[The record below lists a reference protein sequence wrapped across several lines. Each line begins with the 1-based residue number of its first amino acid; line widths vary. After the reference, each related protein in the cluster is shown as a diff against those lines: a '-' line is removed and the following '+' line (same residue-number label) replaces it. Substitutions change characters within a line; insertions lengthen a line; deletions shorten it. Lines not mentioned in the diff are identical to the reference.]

1 MKRLLLILW
10 LLVPVIPTVAQGHD
24 FVLNEIR
31 QNSTTRKMG
40 SLLIISAGP
49 MSTRK
54 IGQDMKYALDKEF
67 RNKSFQTS
75 VVHLGT
81 LEYCTDENIA
91 KASAMFPHDAVLVVA
106 PKEVEDQSVTKNPN
120 KPLPRAASL
129 ILLGPVLAPN
139 RYSRKEFTNQLE
151 TFYLLD
157 KSNLQEPFWIGQSNV
172 STNLGSGKY
181 FDFLVNN
188 LLRIWKDEGISIGG

>member
-31 QNSTTRKMG
+31 QNSTTRKIG

-81 LEYCTDENIA
+81 LENCTDENIA
-91 KASAMFPHDAVLVVA
+91 KASAMFPHDAVLVVV
-106 PKEVEDQSVTKNPN
+106 PKEVEDKSVTENPN
-120 KPLPRAASL
+120 KPLPRVISL
-129 ILLGPVLAPN
+129 VLLGPALAPN

-172 STNLGSGKY
+172 STNLGSNKY
-181 FDFLVNN
+181 FDFLVNH
-188 LLRIWKDEGISIGG
+188 LLHIWKDEGISVGG

>member
-1 MKRLLLILW
+1 MKRLLLLLW
-10 LLVPVIPTVAQGHD
+10 LLVPVISAMGQGHD

-31 QNSTTRKMG
+31 ENTTARKIG

-54 IGQDMKYALDKEF
+54 IGQDMKYALDKQF

-75 VVHLGT
+75 IVHLGT

-91 KASAMFPHDAVLVVA
+91 KASAMFPHDVVLVVV
-106 PKEVEDQSVTKNPN
+106 PKEVEDHAVTKNPN
-120 KPLPRAASL
+120 KPLTRAASL
-129 ILLGPVLAPN
+129 VLLGPLLAPN
-139 RYSRKEFTNQLE
+139 RYSRKEFANQLE

-172 STNLGSGKY
+172 STNLDSNKY
-181 FDFLVNN
+181 FDYLIKN
-188 LLRIWKDEGISIGG
+188 LLRIWKDEGISVGG